1 MLGLA
6 LVLAQQPGGPEPPR
20 AAPPPPPAPP
30 PSAPAR
36 HALRGAAEE
45 GLQAKGGLRPGRQG
59 VPADVRERGRL
70 RSHPEEQA
78 EGVEEV
84 VQARGLCRGRRRLRL
99 RGLHGRRP
107 GCRGLRGLLGLR
119 GGRRHRRPNPDRAR
133 AAQEEEEVV
142 SIPQSPGRPPAAPHG
157 HVLRRPT
164 EEGVQQEAGLH
175 QREGTWVPANVRER
189 GQLRS
194 HPQEEEEVVQERRL
208 CSEVAYEYDYD
219 YGDYDYSL
227 KKTKFCT
234 YPLV

>member
-1 MLGLA
+1 MG
-6 LVLAQQPGGPEPPR
+6 R
-20 AAPPPPPAPP
+20 A
-30 PSAPAR
+30 
-36 HALRGAAEE
+36 E
-45 GLQAKGGLRPGRQG
+45 
-59 VPADVRERGRL
+59 
-70 RSHPEEQA
+70 
-78 EGVEEV
+78 
-84 VQARGLCRGRRRLRL
+84 
-99 RGLHGRRP
+99 
-107 GCRGLRGLLGLR
+107 R

-208 CSEVAYEYDYD
+208 CCGGRLRVRLRLRGLRLLPEEDEVLHLPASVALGGAGCSRRRRSRVFSPKPRKTPGGSPRSRTAKAYRRRCATR
-219 YGDYDYSL
+219 SRAAS
-227 KKTKFCT
+227 T
-234 YPLV
+234 